1 MADRERL
8 ILIAAGPDQVGL
20 VEKIADFIRQRNCNI
35 EDSKMAV
42 LAGEFAFMLLI
53 SGDSDD
59 IHHIAV
65 SDKELSAYTGLD
77 VLVRKPARQKTSQAS
92 IPYRLTASCMD
103 HPGVVHRLSTTLSL
117 RGINIESM
125 ETKTYSAP
133 VSGTPIFR
141 MEAVI
146 AVPTGVK
153 ISALRTQLEQIEK
166 EENIDIHLAVL
177 TTES

>member
-42 LAGEFAFMLLI
+42 LAGEFAFMVLI
-53 SGDSDD
+53 SGESKDVGE
-59 IHHIAV
+59 IAGAN
-65 SDKELSAYTGLD
+65 KELSALTGLD
-77 VLVRKPARQKTSQAS
+77 VVLRKPARQKSLQAA

-146 AVPTGVK
+146 AVPPTVN
-153 ISALRTQLEQIEK
+153 INTLRTQLEQIEK

-177 TTES
+177 TAGS